1 MKIKLKANDYKEIN
15 KQIKLNIGR
24 KFTNMNVKIE
34 DVEKNVVQLEIEV
47 DAAKFE
53 EGMQKSYLKNASKFN
68 VPGFRKGK
76 APRNIIERYYGEQA
90 LYDDAINIVCAEAYD
105 LAVDEKNIHPVDR
118 PELDIIQ
125 IGNKQNLIFTAKVTV
140 KPEVE
145 LGAYMEVEVKK
156 AEAVVTDDDLEVEFQ
171 KVVEKNSRLVTISD
185 RPVQNGDTAVIDFEG
200 FIDSVPFE
208 GGKGNDYGL
217 VIGSGSFIPGF
228 EEQLIGK
235 NIGEDVDVNVSF
247 PEDYGKDDLSGKPAL
262 FKVAIKEI
270 KVKELP
276 TVDDE
281 FAKDISEFDTLDEY
295 KLDMRNKL
303 IEAANH
309 KAEHENEENVIQKIA
324 ENATIEIPEVM
335 IEKQIDAMVKDFDMR
350 LRYQGLELQKYLE
363 IMGMDFEGF
372 RGQFSERAKNEVKV
386 QLVVEKI
393 SEVENTEVSDEE
405 AEDEIKKMAEA
416 YKQSVEDLKKSLRPE
431 DMEYVKR
438 DIAFRK
444 TIKLLVDSAKLV

>member
-1 MKIKLKANDYKEIN
+1 
-15 KQIKLNIGR
+15 
-24 KFTNMNVKIE
+24 MNVKIE

-53 EGMQKSYLKNASKFN
+53 EGMQKSYLKNVSKFN

-76 APRNIIERYYGEQA
+76 APRNIVERYYGEQA

-105 LAVDEKNIHPVDR
+105 LAIDEKNIHPVDR
-118 PELDIIQ
+118 PELDIVQ
-125 IGNKQNLIFTAKVTV
+125 IGNNQNLIFTAKVTV

-145 LGAYMEVEVKK
+145 LGAYMGVEAKK
-156 AEAVVTDDDLEVEFQ
+156 ADATVTDEDLEKEFQ
-171 KVVEKNSRLVTISD
+171 KAVEKNSRLISISD
-185 RPVQNGDTAVIDFEG
+185 RVVQTGDTAVIDFEG

-208 GGKGNDYGL
+208 GGKGTDYSL

-247 PEDYGKDDLSGKPAL
+247 PEDYGKEDLNGKSAL

-276 TVDDE
+276 TIDDE

-295 KLDMRNKL
+295 KKDLRNKL
-303 IEAANH
+303 EETAKH
-309 KAEHENEENVIQKIA
+309 KAEHENEDNVIQKIT
-324 ENATIEIPEVM
+324 ENATVEIPKIM
-335 IEKQIDAMVKDFDMR
+335 IEKQIDAMAKDFDMR
-350 LRYQGLELQKYLE
+350 LRYQGLDLQKYLE

-372 RGQFSERAKNEVKV
+372 RGQFAQRAENEVKV

-405 AEDEIKKMAEA
+405 VESEIQKMADA
-416 YKQSVEDLKKSLRPE
+416 YKQPAEDLKKSLRPE
-431 DMEYVKR
+431 DMEYVKK

-444 TIKLLVDSAKLV
+444 TIKILVDNAKLV

>member
-1 MKIKLKANDYKEIN
+1 
-15 KQIKLNIGR
+15 
-24 KFTNMNVKIE
+24 MNVKIE
-34 DVEKNVVQLEIEV
+34 NVEKNVVQLEIEV

-53 EGMQKSYLKNASKFN
+53 EGMQESYLKNVSKFN

-76 APRNIIERYYGEQA
+76 APRNIVERYYGEQA

-145 LGAYMEVEVKK
+145 LGAYMGVEVTK
-156 AEAVVTDDDLEVEFQ
+156 ADATVTDEAFENEFQ
-171 KVVEKNSRLVTISD
+171 KVVEKNSRLISVSD
-185 RPVQNGDTAVIDFEG
+185 RPVQTGDTAVIDFEG
-200 FIDSVPFE
+200 FIDSIPFE
-208 GGKGNDYGL
+208 GGKGTDYSL

-228 EEQLIGK
+228 EDQLIGK
-235 NIGEDVDVNVSF
+235 NVGEDVDVNVSF

-262 FKVAIKEI
+262 FKVTIKEI

-295 KLDMRNKL
+295 KKDLRNKL
-303 IEAANH
+303 EEAANH
-309 KAEHENEENVIQKIA
+309 KAEHENENNVIEKIA
-324 ENATIEIPEVM
+324 ENATVDIPDVM
-335 IEKQIDAMVKDFDMR
+335 IEKQIDSMAKDFDMR
-350 LRYQGLELQKYLE
+350 LRYQGLDLQRYLE
-363 IMGMDFEGF
+363 LMGMDFEGF
-372 RGQFSERAKNEVKV
+372 RGQFADRAKKEVKI

-393 SEVENTEVSDEE
+393 CEVENTQVSDEE
-405 AEDEIKKMAEA
+405 ADDEIKKMAEA
-416 YKQSVEDLKKSLRPE
+416 YKQSTEDLKKSLRPE
-431 DMEYVKR
+431 DMEYVKK

-444 TIKLLVDSAKLV
+444 TIKLLVENAKLV

>member
-1 MKIKLKANDYKEIN
+1 
-15 KQIKLNIGR
+15 
-24 KFTNMNVKIE
+24 MNVKIE

-47 DAAKFE
+47 DAVKFE
-53 EGMQKSYLKNASKFN
+53 EGMQKSYQKNVSKFN

-105 LAVDEKNIHPVDR
+105 LAIDEKNIHPVDR
-118 PELDIIQ
+118 PEIDIVQ

-145 LGAYMEVEVKK
+145 LGAYMGVEVKK
-156 AEAVVTDDDLEVEFQ
+156 VEATVTDEELEKEFQ
-171 KVVEKNSRLVTISD
+171 KVVEKNSRLITISD
-185 RPVQNGDTAVIDFEG
+185 RPVQTGDTALIDFEG

-208 GGKGNDYGL
+208 GGKGTDYSL

-228 EEQLIGK
+228 EEQLVGK

-247 PEDYGKDDLSGKPAL
+247 PEEYGKEELNGKPAL
-262 FKVAIKEI
+262 FKVSIKEI

-295 KLDMRNKL
+295 KQDLRNKL
-303 IEAANH
+303 EETANH

-335 IEKQIDAMVKDFDMR
+335 IEKQIDAMAKDFDMR
-350 LRYQGLELQKYLE
+350 LRYQGLDLQKYIE
-363 IMGMDFEGF
+363 IMGMDYAGF
-372 RGQFSERAKNEVKV
+372 RGQFAERAKNEVKV

-405 AEDEIKKMAEA
+405 AQDEIKKMAEA

-431 DMEYVKR
+431 DMEYVKK
-438 DIAFRK
+438 DIAFKK
-444 TIKLLVDSAKLV
+444 TIKFLVDSAKLV